1 MDADVAALP
10 DGGRLP
16 QGPWQKR
23 DTGGLRR
30 LGAQRGS
37 RPLHREKSAATT
49 VAMSKSSSSLQQ
61 KLQQKFFR
69 KASK

>member
-16 QGPWQKR
+16 REPWQKR
-23 DTGGLRR
+23 DIGGLRR

-37 RPLHREKSAATT
+37 RALHRERRGGRRHHRRDEEVVTVSSAK
-49 VAMSKSSSSLQQ
+49 V
-61 KLQQKFFR
+61 FR

>member
-16 QGPWQKR
+16 QEPWQKR
-23 DTGGLRR
+23 DIGGLRR

-37 RPLHREKSAATT
+37 RALHRERRGGGRHRRDEEVVTVSSAK
-49 VAMSKSSSSLQQ
+49 V
-61 KLQQKFFR
+61 FR